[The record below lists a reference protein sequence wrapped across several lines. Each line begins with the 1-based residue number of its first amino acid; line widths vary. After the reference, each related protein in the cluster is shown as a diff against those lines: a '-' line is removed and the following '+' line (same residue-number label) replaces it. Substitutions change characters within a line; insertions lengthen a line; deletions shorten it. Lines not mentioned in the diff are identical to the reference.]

1 MGTFLIVILIIA
13 VLLVFMAIGIY
24 NSLISMIEAVNN
36 NKRQIDIQLDRRYKV
51 FESLI
56 ATVKTYM
63 DYEKTTLKDVVALRN
78 QAQAAKA
85 AGDEQGRIAAEN
97 GISQIASGLNVVFE
111 QYPDLKANQNV
122 LQLQEEIVN
131 TENKLSYAKQAYNDS
146 VERYYAKKQSFFE
159 SMIVNFYSSKLDKQ
173 FEYWSLPDEQIKAHE
188 DYTVKF

>member
-1 MGTFLIVILIIA
+1 MSTLLIIILILIA
-13 VLLVFMAIGIY
+13 LGFFLVIGVY
-24 NSLISMIEAVNN
+24 NALIGLIEAINN
-36 NKRQIDIQLDRRYKV
+36 NKRQIDIQLDRRFKV

-56 ATVKTYM
+56 EAVKKYM

-85 AGDEQGRIAAEN
+85 AGDEAGQIAAEN

-131 TENKLSYAKQAYNDS
+131 TENKLSYSKQAYNDS
-146 VERYYAKKQSFFE
+146 VERYEAKKKSFFE
-159 SMIVNFYSSKLDKQ
+159 SMIVSVFASKLDKN
-173 FEYWSLPDEQIKAHE
+173 FSYWSLPDEQIKTHE
-188 DYTVKF
+188 AYTVKF

>member
-1 MGTFLIVILIIA
+1 MSTFLITILIIIA
-13 VLLVFMAIGIY
+13 LLFFWAIGIF
-24 NSLISMIEAVNN
+24 NSLIGLIEAINN

-56 ATVKTYM
+56 ETVKKYM
-63 DYEKTTLKDVVALRN
+63 DYEKTTLKDVVELRN

-85 AGDEQGRIAAEN
+85 AGDEKARIAAEN

-111 QYPDLKANQNV
+111 QYPDLKASQNA

-146 VERYYAKKQSFFE
+146 VERYYAKKKSFFE
-159 SMIVNFYSSKLDKQ
+159 SMVVSLFSSKLDKV
-173 FEYWSLPDEQIKAHE
+173 FEYWALPEEQIKARE